1 MTLKHRKD
9 DEKHVRHTLARF
21 TTPKTQMALRK
32 SLLSLSLSFPFFPS
46 FLFPHPY
53 SILRKTISPLLSTL
67 STFRTVR
74 RGHYLFYST
83 AGEIVRSNSTPVDGI
98 GVE

>member
-32 SLLSLSLSFPFFPS
+32 SLLSLFPFLSSLLSFFPIHTRFFEKQFLPFCLRCLLFARYGAGIICFIQRPVKS
-46 FLFPHPY
+46 FEVIPRQLM
-53 SILRKTISPLLSTL
+53 
-67 STFRTVR
+67 
-74 RGHYLFYST
+74 
-83 AGEIVRSNSTPVDGI
+83 E
-98 GVE
+98 